1 MISVLED
8 NAFFIVLNKPDGV
21 SVHNEKPSLLD
32 WLTERKLPVNFV
44 NRLDQQTSGLV
55 VVARDPKF
63 HEPLSQALHS
73 GAKTYRA
80 LLRGSWKDKALAL
93 TWDLPLSDKAEGRKN
108 PQGKSGDR
116 KNCITR
122 VSVVRTNQYF
132 TEVLC
137 EIKTGRQHQIR
148 KHAAL
153 AKHAILG
160 DSRYNDESYNEK
172 MGKMYKTSRMF
183 LHAEEL
189 KFNFQGKDYHI
200 RSPKM
205 DLEIFFS
212 EKT

>member
-1 MISVLED
+1 MH
-8 NAFFIVLNKPDGV
+8 A
-21 SVHNEKPSLLD
+21 
-32 WLTERKLPVNFV
+32 
-44 NRLDQQTSGLV
+44 
-55 VVARDPKF
+55 
-63 HEPLSQALHS
+63 

-80 LLRGSWKDKALAL
+80 LLRGGWKDKDLAL

-108 PQGKSGDR
+108 PQGKASDR
-116 KNCITR
+116 KNCITH
-122 VSVVRTNQYF
+122 VQVVRTNQYF

-160 DSRYNDESYNEK
+160 DTRYNDDSYNEK

-200 RSPKM
+200 RSEKM
-205 DLEIFFS
+205 DCDLFF
-212 EKT
+212 KT

>member
-8 NAFFIVLNKPDGV
+8 NAFFIVLNKPEGV

-32 WLTERKLPVNFV
+32 WLTERKQPVNFV

-55 VVARDPKF
+55 IVARDPKF
-63 HEPLSQALHS
+63 HEPLTQALQA
-73 GAKTYRA
+73 GTKTYRA
-80 LLRGSWKDKALAL
+80 LLRGGWKDKSTTL
-93 TWDLPLSDKAEGRKN
+93 TWDLPLSDKAEGRQN

-116 KNCITR
+116 KNCITH
-122 VSVVRTNQYF
+122 VKVVRSNQYF

-160 DSRYNDESYNEK
+160 DSRYNDVSYNEK

-189 KFNFQGKDYHI
+189 KFNFQGKEYHL
-200 RSPKM
+200 RSENM
-205 DLEIFFS
+205 NCDRFFS
-212 EKT
+212 AS

>member
-8 NAFFIVLNKPDGV
+8 NAFFIVLNKPEGV
-21 SVHNEKPSLLD
+21 SVHNEKPSLLE

-63 HEPLSQALHS
+63 HEPLTQALQA

-80 LLRGSWKDKALAL
+80 LLRGGWKDKALTLA
-93 TWDLPLSDKAEGRKN
+93 WDLPLSDKAEGRKN
-108 PQGKSGDR
+108 PQGKSSDR
-116 KNCITR
+116 KNCITH
-122 VSVVRTNQYF
+122 VQVVRSNQYF

-153 AKHAILG
+153 SKHAILG
-160 DSRYNDESYNEK
+160 DSRYNDDSYNEK
-172 MGKMYKTSRMF
+172 MGQMYKTSRMF

-189 KFNFQGKDYHI
+189 KFNFHGKEYHI
-200 RSPKM
+200 HSEKM
-205 DLEIFFS
+205 NCDMFFS
-212 EKT
+212 S